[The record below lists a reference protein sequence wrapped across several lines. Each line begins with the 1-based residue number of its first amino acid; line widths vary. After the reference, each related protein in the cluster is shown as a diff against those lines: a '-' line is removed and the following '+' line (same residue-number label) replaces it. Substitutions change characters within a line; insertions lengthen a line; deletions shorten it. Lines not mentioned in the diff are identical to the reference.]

1 MKFWKFGFWTLVL
14 AFKKFFGLFL
24 IFLRSL
30 MLKQSSGMQ
39 ESYMWVVFHPYK
51 ITNQNFHSSSLCW
64 IRYYIQWSNKSFS
77 SLIVSVKLLIYF
89 AFFWPPWHTTYSLLA
104 LSLVVSFWVN
114 NKKWPILNWHG
125 CAFKTIII
133 IRSQEFWGTPCFSC
147 FDLWKKFFFLCF

>member
-1 MKFWKFGFWTLVL
+1 MIQIRGKNYKILKFWVLDFGFGLQG
-14 AFKKFFGLFL
+14 FFCLFF

-30 MLKQSSGMQ
+30 MLKKSSGMQ

-114 NKKWPILNWHG
+114 NKKNG
-125 CAFKTIII
+125 
-133 IRSQEFWGTPCFSC
+133 QFWIDMVVHLKP
-147 FDLWKKFFFLCF
+147 